1 MLEVAAGLCFAP
13 LWLIHTCHCQP
24 ICIREVARL
33 AGSAGLRGGP
43 TATPLGGRV
52 NRYRATLDRIADETG
67 LTVQEAREAIAL
79 YDARMCPCPPLDESL
94 DAIGSRFVGTETNG
108 RLAQAVPS
116 TVLANRQGA
125 QPSARKTS

>member
-1 MLEVAAGLCFAP
+1 MSDVDP
-13 LWLIHTCHCQP
+13 RQP
-24 ICIREVARL
+24 GERL
-33 AGSAGLRGGP
+33 RRSL
-43 TATPLGGRV
+43 V
-52 NRYRATLDRIADETG
+52 VYIADETG

-94 DAIGSRFVGTETNG
+94 DAIGSRFVGTETSG